1 MVLPDNPIDPDEPAI
16 SQLAAY
22 LHQDWAD
29 EYDNVWEAVR
39 NFCSDQSVDEVRR
52 SADQVHALIRS
63 ELDEKQLMDATVKLG
78 IYYYP
83 PGSGLTYREWLR
95 DLEALLRAHG

>member
-1 MVLPDNPIDPDEPAI
+1 MESI

-29 EYDNVWEAVR
+29 EYLE
-39 NFCSDQSVDEVRR
+39 
-52 SADQVHALIRS
+52 S
-63 ELDEKQLMDATVKLG
+63 ELDEEQLMEATVKLG

-83 PGSGLTYREWLR
+83 PGAGIMYREWLR

>member
-1 MVLPDNPIDPDEPAI
+1 MVLPDNPEEPEI

-29 EYDNVWEAVR
+29 EYDDVWEAVR
-39 NFCSDQSVDEVRR
+39 DFCSDQSADEVRR
-52 SADQVHALIRS
+52 SADQVHMLLES

-83 PGSGLTYREWLR
+83 PGVGLSYREWLR

>member
-1 MVLPDNPIDPDEPAI
+1 LESI

-29 EYDNVWEAVR
+29 EYNDVWDAVR
-39 NFCSDQSVDEVRR
+39 DFCSDQSVDEVRR
-52 SADQVHALIRS
+52 SADQVHRLLES
-63 ELDEKQLMDATVKLG
+63 ELDEKQLMEATVKLG

-83 PGSGLTYREWLR
+83 PGVGIMYCEWLR